1 MLRNLVAP
9 SYVMSQDTK
18 GTNRVYWIIS
28 GLVAVAMLLC
38 ASGSGNPTT
47 VQPLPDWINTSVNM
61 LNVVFAILVLIP
73 KTRALGSLLAALNMI
88 ASMYTNYTV
97 DGYDYFMKVLAFD
110 LGSLIVSVVVLAHY
124 WKDLFSDRSEE

>member
-1 MLRNLVAP
+1 MFKNLIAP
-9 SYVMSQDTK
+9 SRVMSQDSVN
-18 GTNRVYWIIS
+18 TNRIFWIIS

-47 VQPLPDWINTSVNM
+47 AQPLPDWINTSVNV

-73 KTRALGSLLAALNMI
+73 KTRALGALLAALNMV
-88 ASMYTNYTV
+88 ASMYTNYAV

-110 LGSLIVSVVVLAHY
+110 LASLVVSLVVLLHY
-124 WKDLFSDRSEE
+124 WRDLFPNRNNS